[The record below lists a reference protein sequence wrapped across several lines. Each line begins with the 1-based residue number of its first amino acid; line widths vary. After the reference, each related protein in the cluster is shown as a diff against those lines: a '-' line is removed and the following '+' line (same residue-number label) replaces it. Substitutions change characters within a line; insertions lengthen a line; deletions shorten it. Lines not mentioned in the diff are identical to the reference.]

1 MTFWKPTRFHRA
13 AQVPGYLDSL
23 ISQVT
28 ACVMIQTEDRTE
40 WGHSP
45 ATSFCHFD
53 QDGMVAAQG
62 AADGDLQTFLAW
74 SDGEGSNLAETDTQ
88 VVRFAGTKIPVQPW

>member
-74 SDGEGSNLAETDTQ
+74 SDASCPVCVALALAQE
-88 VVRFAGTKIPVQPW
+88 RSRSKA